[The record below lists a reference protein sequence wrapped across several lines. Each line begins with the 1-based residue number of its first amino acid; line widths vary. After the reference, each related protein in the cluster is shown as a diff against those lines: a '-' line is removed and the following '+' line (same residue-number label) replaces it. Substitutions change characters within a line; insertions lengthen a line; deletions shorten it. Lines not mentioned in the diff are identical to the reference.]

1 MNGDAPERRAS
12 GGESRPRPVIVENSD
27 TPKDDGKATREPVPQ
42 PENDGD
48 DSEPNF
54 IALVLGFLVVL
65 GLLIAG
71 WWIVNQMRCNPLY
84 SNAGLSHSRA
94 CQ

>member
-1 MNGDAPERRAS
+1 MNGDAPERPAAN
-12 GGESRPRPVIVENSD
+12 GEGRPRPALVENSA
-27 TPKDDGKATREPVPQ
+27 TTRNDDKPTHDPAPQ
-42 PENDGD
+42 PENDAE

-54 IALVLGFLVVL
+54 MALALGFLVVL

-71 WWIVNQMRCNPLY
+71 WLIVSQMRCNPLY
-84 SNAGLSHSRA
+84 SDAGLSHSRA